1 MYWLTS
7 ANERLKNTPF
17 KSKTPLSLEESLSE
31 SEVPDFFTGRRG
43 IFQSYWQVTSMSI
56 SSTQAI
62 WISISTFVSRILGY
76 CLIWIDVAELVS

>member
-43 IFQSYWQVTSMSI
+43 
-56 SSTQAI
+56 
-62 WISISTFVSRILGY
+62 VSKEEE
-76 CLIWIDVAELVS
+76 AELPLLTKGIFPIPRGCLEKVVGCGSRGSV